1 MSISNSL
8 ILKNRSSPYE
18 LKKTRNFLAQAS
30 NLAFWQLHFAN
41 HRFRFEPKKFNWDYW
56 MHLPLITKEEI
67 LQIQLENRLQDAQKI
82 VKREPLRF
90 VLQSTSGTSKQT
102 GPVLFLKNVDCL
114 IDDESH
120 DRWKRMLILYQGR
133 AISLR
138 DVIAAIRR
146 EYAER
151 SVMDTLVVN
160 PFRFTSNMI
169 EAISEFNADSTVTF
183 PASVSYVTSSFPES
197 RKIFRPIKNVF
208 LSGDFL
214 SKKQDLLTRKK
225 FRKVIIDIDYIMT
238 EVDSI
243 GTCCKFLRV
252 RYGTNAYHPFRQR
265 LVEIVNIDDRGYG
278 EVVVTKM
285 FPLEL
290 SFIRYRTGDVARAIR
305 QSCACGAQWT
315 LFLEGRQNM
324 DHVKGL
330 GVLIARTEI
339 DRVIHTFGKEI
350 EEWRGEVREVEKN
363 GALLGELTLLL
374 KPRKK
379 KMVQKHIL
387 KSAISQKLF
396 LTPRKTLATLVSE
409 KKFMPLKIEFVG
421 QFPVDAKNVLLKKV
435 LN

>member
-1 MSISNSL
+1 MKNEL
-8 ILKNRSSPYE
+8 DLRENLKR
-18 LKKTRNFLAQAS
+18 TRNFLAQAS
-30 NLAFWQLHFAN
+30 TLAFWRLHFAN

-56 MHLPLITKEEI
+56 MHIPLITKEEI
-67 LQIQLENRLQDAQKI
+67 LKIQLENRLQDAQKI
-82 VKREPLRF
+82 VRREPLRF
-90 VLQSTSGTSKQT
+90 ILQSTSGTSKQT

-146 EYAER
+146 ELAER
-151 SVMDTLVVN
+151 SGIDALVFN

-169 EAISEFNADSTVTF
+169 EAISQFNADSTVTF
-183 PASVSYVTSSFPES
+183 PASVSYVTSSFRES

-214 SKKQDLLTRKK
+214 SKKQAVLTRKK
-225 FRKVIIDIDYIMT
+225 FKKVTIDIDYIMT

-243 GTCCKFLRV
+243 GTCCKFLRAL
-252 RYGTNAYHPFRQR
+252 YGTNAYHPFAQR
-265 LVEIVNIDDRGYG
+265 LVEIVNIDNRGFG

-290 SFIRYRTGDVARAIR
+290 SFIRYRTGDVAHAV
-305 QSCACGAQWT
+305 SEPCKCGNQWI
-315 LFLEGRQNM
+315 LFLEGRKNM
-324 DHVKGL
+324 DYVKGL
-330 GVLIARTEI
+330 GVLITRAEI
-339 DRVIHTFGKEI
+339 DRVIHTLEKEI

-379 KMVQKHIL
+379 KMVQKHKL
-387 KSAISQKLF
+387 KSAISEKLF

-409 KKFMPLKIEFVG
+409 KKFMPLKIEFVD
-421 QFPVDAKNVLLKKV
+421 QFPMAAKNVLLKKI

>member
-1 MSISNSL
+1 M
-8 ILKNRSSPYE
+8 ILKSESE
-18 LKKTRNFLAQAS
+18 LQTELEEVRNFLVQAS
-30 NLAFWQLHFAN
+30 TLAFWRLHFAN

-56 MHLPLITKEEI
+56 MHIPLLTKQEI

-82 VKREPLRF
+82 VRREPLRF

-114 IDDESH
+114 IDGENCN
-120 DRWKRMLILYQGR
+120 RWNRILILYQSR

-146 EYAER
+146 ELAER
-151 SVMDTLVVN
+151 SGIDALVAN
-160 PFRFTSNMI
+160 PFRFTGNMI
-169 EAISEFNADSTVTF
+169 EAISEFNADSTITF

-208 LSGDFL
+208 LSGDFF
-214 SKKQDLLTRKK
+214 SKKQDVLIRKK
-225 FRKVIIDIDYIMT
+225 FKKATIDIDYIMT

-243 GTCCKFLRV
+243 GTYCKFLRV
-252 RYGTNAYHPFRQR
+252 RYGNNAYHPFTER
-265 LVEIVNIDDRGYG
+265 LVEIVNIDDRGFG

-290 SFIRYRTGDVARAIR
+290 SFIRYRTGDVARAV
-305 QSCACGAQWT
+305 QGPCKCGNQWV
-315 LFLEGRQNM
+315 LFLEGRKNM
-324 DHVKGL
+324 DFVKGL
-330 GVLIARTEI
+330 GVLITRAEI
-339 DRVIHTFGKEI
+339 DRVIHTFEKEI
-350 EEWRGEVREVEKN
+350 EEWRGEVGEVEYH

-387 KSAISQKLF
+387 KSAISEKLF
-396 LTPRKTLATLVSE
+396 LTPRKTLAALVSE
-409 KKFMPLKIEFVG
+409 KKFMPLKIEFVD
-421 QFPVDAKNVLLKKV
+421 QFPLSAKNVLLKKI